1 MDVKSNAEDSWTYLG
16 EIILNNVFTWQDVSL
31 QDLLTQATENSTSD
45 MSATT
50 RYLRLSLTDND
61 ASLIELVFLDA
72 NGNIT
77 RPLNADAYPT
87 LFDESDLYPERY
99 SFRNSMYFDEIYHGR
114 TGYEMLHRMTAYET
128 THPPLGKDFIMLG
141 IALFGMT
148 AFGWRFAGTLFGVLL
163 VPLAWCFV
171 RRLTRRPWAA
181 AMAGVLLALVSDG
194 LIRFLALVSQ
204 GVL

>member
-1 MDVKSNAEDSWTYLG
+1 MLAIGILYSCFALYDLGDRKAPTTTYDMSGELQAIELEFPEDALPVTMASYLAPWHQRHFGMDVKSNAEDSWTYLG

-99 SFRNSMYFDEIYHGR
+99 SFRNSMYFDEIYHAR
-114 TGYEMLHRMTAYET
+114 TAYE
-128 THPPLGKDFIMLG
+128 L
-141 IALFGMT
+141 
-148 AFGWRFAGTLFGVLL
+148 
-163 VPLAWCFV
+163 
-171 RRLTRRPWAA
+171 
-181 AMAGVLLALVSDG
+181 S
-194 LIRFLALVSQ
+194 LIHI
-204 GVL
+204 

>member
-1 MDVKSNAEDSWTYLG
+1 MSSP
-16 EIILNNVFTWQDVSL
+16 WQDVSL

-99 SFRNSMYFDEIYHGR
+99 SFRNSMYFDEIYHAR
-114 TGYEMLHRMTAYET
+114 TAYEF
-128 THPPLGKDFIMLG
+128 L
-141 IALFGMT
+141 T
-148 AFGWRFAGTLFGVLL
+148 ACRPTKIPTRLWARSSSPWVLPSL
-163 VPLAWCFV
+163 E
-171 RRLTRRPWAA
+171 
-181 AMAGVLLALVSDG
+181 
-194 LIRFLALVSQ
+194 
-204 GVL
+204 

>member
-77 RPLNADAYPT
+77 RPLNADAYLHCLT
-87 LFDESDLYPERY
+87 KAICT
-99 SFRNSMYFDEIYHGR
+99 RNAIPSATACISMKSI
-114 TGYEMLHRMTAYET
+114 
-128 THPPLGKDFIMLG
+128 TH
-141 IALFGMT
+141 A
-148 AFGWRFAGTLFGVLL
+148 
-163 VPLAWCFV
+163 
-171 RRLTRRPWAA
+171 RLTSSFTACRPTKIPTRLWARSSSPW
-181 AMAGVLLALVSDG
+181 VLPSLE
-194 LIRFLALVSQ
+194 
-204 GVL
+204 